1 MTIAQPLGM
10 HHVTAIATDP
20 QRNVDFYREVL
31 GLRLVKQTVN
41 YDAPDTYHLYYG
53 DEAGHP
59 GTILTFFPWP
69 HAPRGRRG
77 TGQATTTAFSVP
89 EGSLGYWQQR
99 LRARGV
105 EIIEQATRESDDVL
119 ALADPDGLRLELVA
133 HPGDRRAGW
142 PDGPV
147 PVEHAVRGLFGVV
160 LTEGAMEGTD
170 AMLRERLGFQVVEE
184 AGGRTRYG
192 VGDAAP
198 GRVVDVVA
206 DPRGQQGLT
215 AAGTVHHIAWR
226 APDRDIQRA
235 WREALVEAGV
245 TVTPIIDRQYFES
258 IYFREPGGVLLE
270 IATDPPGFTRDE
282 PLLELGRRLRL
293 PPWLEPRREAIEA
306 LLPPLKLGELGD
318 DAGDSPAGETDFTQ

>member
-1 MTIAQPLGM
+1 MTTAQPLGM

-184 AGGRTRYG
+184 VGGRTRYG